1 MAASKVVWVGR
12 GLAVLITLL
21 LLFSAAM
28 KFVNN
33 AEVKE
38 GIAHLGIPERML
50 IPLGILEAA
59 CAILFLIRPVAVL
72 GTVLLTGYLGGAIC
86 THWRVGDPFWPQ
98 ILLALVVWLAM
109 YLREPRLKEVLPVRR

>member
-1 MAASKVVWVGR
+1 VAASKVVWVGR

-33 AEVKE
+33 ADVKE

-59 CAILFLIRPVAVL
+59 CAILYLIRPVAVL

-98 ILLALVVWLAM
+98 IILALFVWLAM